1 MNRDVARVLA
11 LALLAV
17 VAVGLV
23 SATVTDVTQPGVG
36 SSEGGGGGAGSV
48 SENGESDQPGLLP
61 SEDERGEPVGDP
73 SGGPANWG
81 QIACVQELQTPQVQ
95 AGIVAA
101 LALLFGVV
109 RYRQNTLA
117 AVTVLGVVG
126 PTVGLV
132 YLALLCPSQ
141 DIPSSAASE
150 RGNPSEASEGGAME
164 GGSVP
169 ETVFDAPLWLVV
181 LVAAVAVGV
190 LLVAASRSDGFGS
203 VFGAAE
209 PEEADAVSSNVAAVG
224 RVAGRAAD
232 RIQTGVDADNEVYR
246 AWAEMTEHLD
256 VERPASSTPAEFA
269 DAAVAAGI
277 DRADVEELRRLF
289 EAVRYGGETAT
300 DERERRAVDALRRI
314 EASYA
319 DTDGATTDDP
329 RAGADPRWG
338 DGGDGR

>member
-1 MNRDVARVLA
+1 VNRDVVRVLA

-23 SATVTDVTQPGVG
+23 SATVTDVADPGPQSG
-36 SSEGGGGGAGSV
+36 EGGGGDAAGDRGQSEDSGLV
-48 SENGESDQPGLLP
+48 PSENRE
-61 SEDERGEPVGDP
+61 GEPVGSD
-73 SGGPANWG
+73 SGPTAWG
-81 QIACVQELQTPQVQ
+81 KPVCVDRIDTPEVQ
-95 AGIVAA
+95 SGVLAA
-101 LALLFGVV
+101 LVLLFAVV
-109 RYRQNTLA
+109 RYRQDWKA
-117 AVTVLGVVG
+117 AVAVLAVIA
-126 PTVGLV
+126 PSVGLL
-132 YLALLCPSQ
+132 YGALLCPSQ
-141 DIPSSAASE
+141 GVPQSAASE
-150 RGNPSEASEGGAME
+150 GSDPSETSGASGADGG
-164 GGSVP
+164 GIP

-203 VFGAAE
+203 VFGATE
-209 PEEADAVSSNVAAVG
+209 PEEEADAVSSDVAAVG

-319 DTDGATTDDP
+319 DTDGATPDDP